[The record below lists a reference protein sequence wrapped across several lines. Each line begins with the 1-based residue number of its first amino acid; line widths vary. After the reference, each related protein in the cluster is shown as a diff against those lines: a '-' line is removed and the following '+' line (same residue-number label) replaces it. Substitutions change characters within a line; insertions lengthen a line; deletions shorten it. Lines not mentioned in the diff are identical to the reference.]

1 LKLVRTTGRAW
12 LLAGV
17 LLAVLAS
24 GAAQSAPGE
33 PPASAS
39 RAAERIF
46 ADATPRLLQIRTLL
60 VGAGRQSSTGSGFL
74 VSANGLAITNYHV
87 VSQVALEPK
96 SYRLEYLAVDGGR
109 GDVELLAI
117 DLPNDL
123 AVVRLDR
130 RAAPFFAI
138 SDAARDLPKGE
149 RLYSLGNPLD
159 LGFTI
164 TEGTYNG
171 QVERSYSERIHF
183 TGALNP
189 GMSGG
194 PAVTADGLVVGVNV
208 AKRSGGELVSFLV
221 PGRFAAALLRRVQ
234 DEKIEPQPDF
244 RAEIGR
250 QLGAWQ
256 AKLYRSLADD
266 GFRAVTLGPYQAPEA
281 TAPWFTCWAQT
292 NAGTI
297 PKPRASVDTTNCRS
311 DTGLF
316 VAGDLSTGAIL
327 LSHAYARTVDL
338 NQFQFATFLSQQAQA
353 RPVGG
358 GAYRKWYTPQ
368 RCHEDFLTTSA
379 GHDRP
384 TLRVIW
390 CAQAYREFAGL
401 YDVAVIAV
409 TEDKGSEALVSRATL
424 QAVGYDDAVAFSKRF
439 LQAVQWTR

>member
-1 LKLVRTTGRAW
+1 MMVSGTAW
-12 LLAGV
+12 
-17 LLAVLAS
+17 
-24 GAAQSAPGE
+24 SAE
-33 PPASAS
+33 PPAAAPP
-39 RAAERIF
+39 AAERIF
-46 ADATPRLLQIRTLL
+46 ADATARLLQIRTLL

-96 SYRLEYLAVDGGR
+96 SYRLEYLAVDGSR

-123 AVVRLDR
+123 AVVRLDKR
-130 RAAPFFAI
+130 DAPFFAFND
-138 SDAARDLPKGE
+138 SARDLPKGE

-171 QVERSYSERIHF
+171 QVERSYNERIHF

-221 PGRFAAALLRRVQ
+221 PGRFAAALLRRVEE
-234 DEKIEPQPDF
+234 EKIEPQQDF

-256 AKLYRSLADD
+256 ASLYRSLEEQ
-266 GFRAVTLGPYQAPEA
+266 GFRSVTFGPYRAAEA

-292 NAGTI
+292 NAGAI

-316 VAGDLSTGAIL
+316 IAADLSTGGIL

-338 NQFQFATFLSQQAQA
+338 NEFQFATFLSQQAQA
-353 RPVGG
+353 RPIGG
-358 GAYRKWYTPQ
+358 GAYRKWFTPQ
-368 RCHEDFLTTSA
+368 RCHEDFVTTSA
-379 GHDRP
+379 ANDRP

-390 CAQAYREFAGL
+390 CAQAYREFAGP

-409 TEDKGSEALVSRATL
+409 TEDKGSEALVSRLAL